1 MSEPDSLGVQ
11 LVALA
16 GQLGKAERTVEQHE
30 STLAE
35 LNAVTGA
42 LRDAAGAVDGR
53 QAEALDLI
61 AKLAE
66 RIAKLEAKAAD
77 KPDRL
82 WDWSSM
88 DKVKARRAWATLDGW
103 VTHILVPWYDRVGED
118 QEIKSKKLGGQGA
131 SNKPR
136 LRVPPCWA
144 WHRDVVVELSWLCQD
159 WIGLY
164 RLQQGSPAKAGDW
177 HSRYLPGALHR
188 IRNTSTAAMC
198 EYRHTPL
205 PGVADA
211 PAETVGPDGD
221 VARAIE
227 LDLAMRPD
235 PPAPTRE

>member
-1 MSEPDSLGVQ
+1 MSESDPLGVQ

-16 GQLGKAERTVEQHE
+16 GQLGKAERAVEQHE

-35 LNAVTGA
+35 LNAVTGE
-42 LRDAAGAVDGR
+42 LRAAAGAVDGR

-66 RIAKLEAKAAD
+66 RVAKLEAKTAD

-88 DKVKARRAWATLDGW
+88 DKVKAQRAWTTLSGW
-103 VTHILVPWYDRVGED
+103 VEHILVPWYDRVGED
-118 QEIKSKKLGGQGA
+118 QEIKTKKLGGQGA
-131 SNKPR
+131 SKPR
-136 LRVPPCWA
+136 LRIPPCWA
-144 WHRDVVVELSWLCQD
+144 WHRDVVIELSWLCQD
-159 WIGLY
+159 WIALY

-188 IRNTSTAAMC
+188 IRNTSTAALC
-198 EYRHTPL
+198 EYRHTLL

-211 PAETVGPDGD
+211 PAEQVGPDGD
-221 VARAIE
+221 VARAIQ

-235 PPAPTRE
+235 PPTPTRE